1 MSQPL
6 LRIRPP
12 AGRLAVLGG
21 IAAVIFGAWMGLW
34 LAGCWEVTK
43 PSACLPG
50 TPLPDLT
57 LPRLW
62 TLPRAG
68 EPPSGYGRP
77 AEIAAAEALARVRL
91 RSFQGHKV
99 LCLFM
104 SSFT

>member
-21 IAAVIFGAWMGLW
+21 IAAVIFGAWMALC

-57 LPRLW
+57 VPRLW

-68 EPPSGYGRP
+68 EPPSGPRRHANVPLACVCPSPSYWIPWMAKPLGHWV
-77 AEIAAAEALARVRL
+77 AASA
-91 RSFQGHKV
+91 
-99 LCLFM
+99 
-104 SSFT
+104 